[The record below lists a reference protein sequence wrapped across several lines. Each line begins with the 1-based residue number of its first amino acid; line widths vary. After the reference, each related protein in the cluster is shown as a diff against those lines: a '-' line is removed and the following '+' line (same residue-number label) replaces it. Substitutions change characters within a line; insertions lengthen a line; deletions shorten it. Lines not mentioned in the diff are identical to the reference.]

1 SAQHGLL
8 ARRPGRSEPVEEM
21 RQAFDRRR
29 RLIVEKLSQVPGFT
43 VPTPTGAF
51 YACPDVSD
59 VLGRTIRGKQITTST
74 DLATVLLEE
83 AEVAAVPGEAIGAPG
98 HLRFSYALAD
108 DDITEG
114 TDRVIALLSE

>member
-1 SAQHGLL
+1 
-8 ARRPGRSEPVEEM
+8 EEM

-51 YACPDVSD
+51 YALPDVSD

-74 DLATVLLEE
+74 DLATVILEE
-83 AEVAAVPGEAIGAPG
+83 AEGAAVPGEAFGTPG
-98 HLRFSYALAD
+98 PLRFSYALAD
-108 DDITEG
+108 YDITAG
-114 TDRVIALLSE
+114 IDRAIALLSE